1 MTRRERERARRAA
14 AFIAIASAP
23 LRPDTEP
30 NRWRALQRWRGDE
43 DEAQEHNP
51 QHPSRDGA
59 DVTHP
64 LNGLIIQ
71 ALNNITNQ
79 EIAEADEVRKEIA
92 QRGTYWAGNEIW
104 KLRRQ
109 VAALRK
115 RLAQGE

>member
-14 AFIAIASAP
+14 TFIAVASVPFSPGAE
-23 LRPDTEP
+23 PD
-30 NRWRALQRWRGDE
+30 RWRALQRWRGDE
-43 DEAQEHNP
+43 GEAHEHNL
-51 QHPSRDGA
+51 HLPSRGGA
-59 DVTHP
+59 DVLHP
-64 LNGLIIQ
+64 LDGLIIQ
-71 ALNNITNQ
+71 AFNNVIKQ

-92 QRGTYWAGNEIW
+92 QRGTYWAGDEIW